1 MKLHTVTV
9 CLALIIGLTSIV
21 SAPVLANGGGDSQQ
35 TVSYNPLVLIVI
47 GIAVLVVAYLLY
59 RILRGR

>member
-1 MKLHTVTV
+1 MKLPTVVV
-9 CLALIIGLTSIV
+9 CLALVMGLTLGV
-21 SAPVLANGGGDSQQ
+21 SDPVLANGGGDVSL
-35 TVSYNPLVLIVI
+35 TVSYNPLVLVVV